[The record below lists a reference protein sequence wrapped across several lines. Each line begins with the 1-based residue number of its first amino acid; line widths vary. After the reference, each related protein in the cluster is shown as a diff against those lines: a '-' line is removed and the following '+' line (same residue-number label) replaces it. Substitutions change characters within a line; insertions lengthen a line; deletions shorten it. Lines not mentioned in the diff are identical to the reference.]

1 MIMSRSTAS
10 TFCLVVLAAL
20 FATQEAIPQDKKSA
34 LGEVRQTLEQNS
46 LLYDLLPKNDEEQHT
61 AALEGIAQRGD
72 KSYIAP
78 LIDLLLFFTSP
89 DDSAAILNT
98 LDQLTG
104 QNWDGSSD
112 PWGQLTTWY
121 AQHPELRPP
130 AGYTG
135 WKGEVYA
142 QMSDA
147 RFRNFLY
154 DGAPA
159 NLRVEE
165 VAWGGVKVDGIP
177 ALMNPRMLPAAQ
189 ANYLTDREPV
199 FGVSIHGDNRAYP
212 LRIMDWHE
220 IANDV
225 VGGMHVALTYSP
237 LCGAAILYDTGADGR
252 DFTFA
257 TSGLLIRSNKLMYDR
272 ETNTLWSQMTG
283 KPEIGRL
290 AGSGIQLKVLP
301 IVVASWGEWRK
312 EHPDTKV
319 LDINTGFRRTYKI
332 GAAYGRYFAS
342 PDLMFPVG
350 QESKL
355 LPRKALIF
363 AVDENGI
370 AKAFPLEALN
380 CAGGI
385 ANDNVGSIPLVLIY
399 RGGTHRV
406 PLPADWLAALGDVS
420 GGKRR
425 AVDANDLSLD
435 DAQAVLNNYP
445 ALIREMNADFLL
457 AIPTDTRLALLSEH
471 KSDARIGSQAGEG
484 QFTPDLRNE
493 VAQRGLIG
501 ETRAYER
508 GAHSFHAGART
519 NELLDE
525 RGQKWRVTEDALI
538 SDNGEQLHR
547 LGGHLSYWV
556 GWFAFYPKT
565 DIYQCP
571 SAK

>member
-1 MIMSRSTAS
+1 MSRYIATSLCLA
-10 TFCLVVLAAL
+10 TFAALVVVQM
-20 FATQEAIPQDKKSA
+20 ATPQVKSSPP
-34 LGEVRQTLEQNS
+34 GEVRLAQQQNS
-46 LLYDLLPKNDEEQHT
+46 LLYDLLPKNDEERHT
-61 AALEGIAQRGD
+61 AALEEITRRAD

-89 DDSAAILNT
+89 DDSAAILDT

-104 QNWDGSSD
+104 QNWDGASD
-112 PWGQLTTWY
+112 PWTQFSIWY
-121 AQHPELRPP
+121 GEHPELRPP

-135 WKGEVYA
+135 WKGELCA
-142 QMSDA
+142 QMSDP

-154 DGAPA
+154 DGAHA

-165 VAWGGVKVDGIP
+165 VVWGGVKVDGIP
-177 ALMNPRMLPAAQ
+177 ALENPRMLAANQ
-189 ANYLTDREPV
+189 ANYLTDSEPV

-237 LCGAAILYDTGADGR
+237 LSGSAILFETAAGANN
-252 DFTFA
+252 FTFD
-257 TSGLLIRSNKLMYDR
+257 TSGLLFRSNKLMYDH

-283 KPEIGRL
+283 KPVLGKL
-290 AGSGIQLKVLP
+290 ADSKIELKVLP
-301 IVVASWGEWRK
+301 SVVTSWGEWRK
-312 EHPDTKV
+312 EHPDTKA
-319 LDINTGFRRTYKI
+319 LDINTGFRRRYQI

-342 PDLMFPVG
+342 PALMFPVW

-355 LPRKALIF
+355 LPMKTLVF
-363 AVDENGI
+363 AFMENGA
-370 AKAFPLEALN
+370 AKAYPLDALN

-385 ANDNVGSIPLVLIY
+385 TNDNVGSIPLVMIY
-399 RGGTHRV
+399 HRAVQRV
-406 PLPADWLAALGDVS
+406 PLPSDWLAALREVT
-420 GGKRR
+420 GGRNR
-425 AVDANDLSLD
+425 AAYANDLALE
-435 DAQAVLNNYP
+435 DAREALNKYP
-445 ALIREMNADFLL
+445 ALIKKMNADFLL
-457 AIPTDTRLALLSEH
+457 AIPTETRLSLLSERTPN
-471 KSDARIGSQAGEG
+471 ARSGSQAGEG

-501 ETRAYER
+501 ETRAYQR
-508 GAHSFHAGART
+508 GAHSFLAGAGT

-538 SDNGEQLHR
+538 SNGGERLPR
-547 LGGHLSYWV
+547 LGGHLSYWF

-565 DIYQCP
+565 QIYQCP
-571 SAK
+571 SVK